1 MIEDE
6 LSWIVQIQPGFEGF
20 NILKPTGHSESSL
33 NGSQEVF
40 VGRWTTWNQ
49 LSTLISYWLAS
60 LPLWSVQCSSFAG
73 STSQAPKKGKAG
85 EQIAALQ
92 RCWCSILVR
101 GFTDCLNSSWIQ
113 FTDIWWFATCA
124 MGSKHQSLQSRLVQG
139 SKKELWS
146 TERRIDDGHWRREWL
161 CTVFLSS
168 LHGNALLTTVFFLK
182 ACWTEPPQTWPLLI
196 DYFSLL
202 WLVRVKLSN
211 LNFDPLPLRGWALRT
226 QRSPGHGLKN
236 MQQGARKPS
245 ETNRAKI
252 RL

>member
-6 LSWIVQIQPGFEGF
+6 LYWIVQIQPGFEGF

-85 EQIAALQ
+85 EQIAVLQ

-146 TERRIDDGHWRREWL
+146 TERRKDDGHWWREWIRQVDL
-161 CTVFLSS
+161 
-168 LHGNALLTTVFFLK
+168 NKEILK
-182 ACWTEPPQTWPLLI
+182 VQWSRWMDDHCHTY
-196 DYFSLL
+196 D
-202 WLVRVKLSN
+202 
-211 LNFDPLPLRGWALRT
+211 
-226 QRSPGHGLKN
+226 
-236 MQQGARKPS
+236 
-245 ETNRAKI
+245 
-252 RL
+252 